1 MKTVEISASVRRL
14 VKKQKALLDDATYRI
29 NVSRISKFDRMQFRR
44 ALDKS
49 PEKQLEVAKE
59 ISQKILGPDFQAK
72 AIKVNFG
79 MLRQLAEIG
88 LTNYAMYHQLIQP
101 DLERMIIALNQ
112 KGVELMKAIMLD
124 EDLGL

>member
-1 MKTVEISASVRRL
+1 MKTVEIPASVRRL
-14 VKKQKALLDDATYRI
+14 VKKQKALLDDAIYRI
-29 NVSRISKFDRMQFRR
+29 NAAKISKFDRMQFRR

-49 PEKQLEVAKE
+49 PEEQLEVARE
-59 ISQKILGPDFQAK
+59 ISQKILGPDYQTK
-72 AIKVNFG
+72 AIKINFG

-88 LTNYAMYHQLIQP
+88 LNRYAMYHQMIQP
-101 DLERMIIALNQ
+101 DAERVFMALTQ